1 MAKRDEKRLSE
12 IGRFFFPFLGKD
24 CGVWWRLWKQKDK
37 NLCKARTWHAR
48 AKNALSKVKTP
59 SISENSKRIRA
70 KVKYRPTFLIGFA
83 ANAGSSTTSRKH
95 LVCIYKDHGLRFVGL
110 DFWFQHQHQALTAG
124 LQLTQHKWRI
134 PTFWKPYFAEITAYQ
149 KIIAD
154 LRDFFSLWGF
164 CLPYIIGGMT
174 THCHRLSS
182 QTGNLRGRRKE
193 WQDVGTTYAVQFSLL
208 LSLPYF
214 LLSH

>member
-1 MAKRDEKRLSE
+1 MAKRDEKWLSE

-48 AKNALSKVKTP
+48 AKNAFSKVKAP
-59 SISENSKRIRA
+59 SISENSKRIHA
-70 KVKYRPTFLIGFA
+70 KVKYRPTLLIGFA

-95 LVCIYKDHGLRFVGL
+95 LVCIYEDHDLRFVGQ
-110 DFWFQHQHQALTAG
+110 DFWFQRQHQALTAG

-134 PTFWKPYFAEITAYQ
+134 PSFCKSHFAETITYQ
-149 KIIAD
+149 KNNC
-154 LRDFFSLWGF
+154 RFTRFFLTLGL
-164 CLPYIIGGMT
+164 LPPIYYRGMT

-182 QTGNLRGRRKE
+182 QTENLRGRHKAG
-193 WQDVGTTYAVQFSLL
+193 QDAGTTSAVQTSLL

-214 LLSH
+214 LRSH